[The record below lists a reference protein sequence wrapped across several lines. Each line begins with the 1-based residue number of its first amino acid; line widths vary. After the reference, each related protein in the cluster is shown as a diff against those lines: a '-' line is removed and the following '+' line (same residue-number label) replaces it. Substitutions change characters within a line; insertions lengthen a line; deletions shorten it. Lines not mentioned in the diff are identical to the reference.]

1 MFFLV
6 DKYSSLSYIKLINK
20 LRKRLS
26 SLRYLIMSVFILASF
41 PSPLNFLKKVAA
53 TLCFSFL
60 LPTFLT
66 PLYNCHQKFTVQLKA
81 PAKFKGIFHPRFLQ
95 CWLFLP
101 TFCLFEE
108 KIFLEGKTK
117 TSSLGSCHLEPFW
130 FSDIFFFPLHIL
142 YRHFSI
148 PTHHICSSVFY
159 TEASFLRIYFGQL
172 SAPHTFPIILS
183 GLMAL
188 SALILPSIFSGI
200 PDPIFMNTANAEC
213 SNSIFPQ
220 TTLVCH
226 PWFLFLTPPSLPQPN
241 SGFPLLVCAFSFV
254 SPIK

>member
-66 PLYNCHQKFTVQLKA
+66 PLCNCHQKFTVQLKA

-130 FSDIFFFPLHIL
+130 FSDIFFF
-142 YRHFSI
+142 
-148 PTHHICSSVFY
+148 
-159 TEASFLRIYFGQL
+159 L
-172 SAPHTFPIILS
+172 STFFI
-183 GLMAL
+183 
-188 SALILPSIFSGI
+188 
-200 PDPIFMNTANAEC
+200 DT
-213 SNSIFPQ
+213 
-220 TTLVCH
+220 
-226 PWFLFLTPPSLPQPN
+226 FLFLPTTYVPQC
-241 SGFPLLVCAFSFV
+241 STQRHLFFVFILASFQLLTHFQSSCLD
-254 SPIK
+254 